1 MSLCVFPRE
10 WRKFR
15 ARFVSTQP
23 KDAHAVEGLTLAQVP
38 IVAPRAEAVAS
49 SRGVSSED
57 AGRRLIQIRSAS
69 THGQRSSA
77 SILINRMYA
86 WRGYQTTPL
95 PDWSPPSRL
104 TLVASDHDE
113 TVGTVTVGFD
123 QGDGLYVDD
132 LFPQE
137 VAGLRGAGHRL
148 CEFTKLA
155 MDTALQSQHVLAS
168 LFHTAYLYAHRVMD
182 YDRLLIEVNP
192 RHVAYYRRMLGF
204 KVLGPAR
211 LNQRVNA
218 PAVMLCLDLTHS
230 RAQIARLGGLQD
242 AAVGERS
249 LYPYFFSPREEA
261 GVMAR
266 MRQVLTCPAGQR
278 LAA

>member
-1 MSLCVFPRE
+1 M
-10 WRKFR
+10 
-15 ARFVSTQP
+15 
-23 KDAHAVEGLTLAQVP
+23 EGLTLAQVP
-38 IVAPRAEAVAS
+38 IVTSRAEASVPAS
-49 SRGVSSED
+49 RVPSMRGMPPDDV
-57 AGRRLIQIRSAS
+57 GRRLIQIRSAN

-77 SILINRMYA
+77 SILINRMYS
-86 WRGYQTTPL
+86 WRGYQTSAL
-95 PDWSPPSRL
+95 PEEAPPSRL

-113 TVGTVTVGFD
+113 TVGTITVGFD
-123 QGDGLYVDD
+123 QGEGLYVDD

-137 VAGLRGAGHRL
+137 VASLRDAGHRL

-155 MDTALQSQHVLAS
+155 MDTELQSRHVLAS

-192 RHVAYYRRMLGF
+192 RHVGYYRRMLGF
-204 KVLGPAR
+204 KVLGQAR
-211 LNQRVNA
+211 LNRRVNA
-218 PAVMLCLDLTHS
+218 PAVLLCLDLSHS
-230 RAQIARLGGLQD
+230 RAQIAKLGGLQE

-266 MRQVLTCPAGQR
+266 MQGAQNRPAGQR

>member
-1 MSLCVFPRE
+1 M
-10 WRKFR
+10 
-15 ARFVSTQP
+15 
-23 KDAHAVEGLTLAQVP
+23 EGLTLAQVP
-38 IVAPRAEAVAS
+38 IVTSRAEADAPP
-49 SRGVSSED
+49 SRVRSLRGMPHEEVE
-57 AGRRLIQIRSAS
+57 RRLIQIRSAN

-77 SILINRMYA
+77 SILINRMYS
-86 WRGYQTTPL
+86 WRGYQTAPL
-95 PDWSPPSRL
+95 PDQAPPSRL

-113 TVGTVTVGFD
+113 TVGTITVGFD
-123 QGDGLYVDD
+123 QGEGLYVDD
-132 LFPQE
+132 LFPHE
-137 VAGLRGAGHRL
+137 VAALRDAGHRL

-204 KVLGPAR
+204 KVLGQAR
-211 LNQRVNA
+211 LNRRVNA
-218 PAVMLCLDLTHS
+218 PAVLLCLDLSHS
-230 RAQIARLGGLQD
+230 RAQIARLGGLQE

-266 MRQVLTCPAGQR
+266 MQNAQQRHAGQR